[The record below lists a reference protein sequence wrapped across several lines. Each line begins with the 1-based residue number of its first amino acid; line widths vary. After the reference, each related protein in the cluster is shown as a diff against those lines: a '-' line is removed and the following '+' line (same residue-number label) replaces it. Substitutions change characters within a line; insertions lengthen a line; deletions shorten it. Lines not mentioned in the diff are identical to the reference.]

1 MLQRDNVPAPGAA
14 GLDAFGIAPT
24 PLAAVAPGWLVQYR
38 KQGRFGV
45 VRAVE
50 S

>member
-1 MLQRDNVPAPGAA
+1 MLQRDNVPVASAD
-14 GLDAFGIAPT
+14 GLGAFGITPT

-38 KQGRFGV
+38 KHGRFGA
-45 VRAVE
+45 VRATD